1 MSRATVEEA
10 DHAFRSGH
18 CWDEVNLNIF
28 ALPTDL
34 ILKIFLCSDGKT
46 IGRGRCMSRDWY
58 NRLNR
63 VDNMVTHFKSRGKV
77 EVLHLD
83 NPLKDADCGRLSMF
97 VF

>member
-10 DHAFRSGH
+10 DHAFRGRH
-18 CWDEVNLNIF
+18 CRDEVNLNVS

-34 ILKIFLCSDGKT
+34 ILKIFLRSDGKT

-63 VDNMVTHFKSRGKV
+63 VDNMVTHFKSEG
-77 EVLHLD
+77 
-83 NPLKDADCGRLSMF
+83 GRR
-97 VF
+97 